1 MAARIHPAKGKKG
14 DKRWTSAI
22 ALAVMREAQD
32 GNEKYLARIA
42 QKLVGLAMK
51 GDLAAM
57 KEIGDRLDGKPPQT
71 IAGDSDKPHELVIRV
86 IDPTRG
92 ITLEN
97 DE

>member
-1 MAARIHPAKGKKG
+1 
-14 DKRWTSAI
+14 
-22 ALAVMREAQD
+22 
-32 GNEKYLARIA
+32 
-42 QKLVGLAMK
+42 
-51 GDLAAM
+51 M